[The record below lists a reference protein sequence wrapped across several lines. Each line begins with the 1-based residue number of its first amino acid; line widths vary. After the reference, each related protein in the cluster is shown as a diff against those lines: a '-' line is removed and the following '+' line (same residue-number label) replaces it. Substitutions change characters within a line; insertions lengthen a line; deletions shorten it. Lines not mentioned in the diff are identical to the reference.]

1 MVWCSLVSEDTL
13 VKGFRTREG
22 AMGGDVIVRFL
33 QNLQH
38 EILIG
43 AHRLVADEPKEVGG
57 DDAGPTPQLLV
68 LGALGA

>member
-1 MVWCSLVSEDTL
+1 
-13 VKGFRTREG
+13 
-22 AMGGDVIVRFL
+22 MGGDVTVRFL

-38 EILIG
+38 EVLIG
-43 AHRLVADEPKEVGG
+43 GHRLVADEPKDVGG